1 MIASL
6 TGVIR
11 AATRDVLVVDVN
23 GVGYAVTV
31 SPVVAQAHDIG
42 DPIDLLT
49 SLIVREDSMTLFGFL
64 SQQELTLFESLITV
78 SGVGPKSALG
88 VLSALSPAEVFSA
101 VSSEDDSVFRSVSG
115 IGPKT
120 AKLIIVQLSG
130 RLSAVVADEIK
141 TSVAS
146 VATTSVAVQVVTALT
161 GLGWAEKVARD
172 AVAAVPHDES
182 VSVSELL
189 KATLASLAQV
199 QRP

>member
-101 VSSEDDSVFRSVSG
+101 VSAEDDSVFRSVSG

-130 RLSAVVADEIK
+130 RLSAVVADDIK

-146 VATTSVAVQVVTALT
+146 VTTTSVAVQVVTALT
-161 GLGWAEKVARD
+161 GLGWPEKIARD

>member
-141 TSVAS
+141 TSVSS
-146 VATTSVAVQVVTALT
+146 VVTTSVAVQVVTALT
-161 GLGWAEKVARD
+161 GLGWPEKIARD